1 MGVSRRNALFVI
13 FASSRLIMPNQI
25 QGLEAIQSQLK
36 NPHLTTQRSPRDA
49 SSSANPVQGIANAT
63 SGYISVND
71 PNTNSKLFYVFYQ
84 CRGLKQGQSATDV
97 PIIIWLQGGPG
108 GSSQAGNFLE
118 FGPYGLTLDQT
129 TGKYKETRKDLSWND
144 YYNILIIDNPRGT
157 GYSIADKDSYVTTED
172 QVAAD
177 FVQALLSFYGL
188 SAFSSFSKT
197 PLFIFG
203 ESYAGHY
210 IPSISKAIIEYNLQA
225 QTKIPLTGAGIGD
238 GFVDPEHQLA
248 ENALFGYSLGLL
260 DDVQRAKIEYY
271 QLQGVSNIHNGK
283 WLAAQQNFD
292 QVMDGICSYG
302 GDLNVYN
309 FRNFGDYDFSSLV
322 KFFNDADTVKRYNV
336 DPSVAGQYEDV
347 NMNVYNALSTDFMQ
361 SVADRVAYV
370 AASGLPIMFYNG
382 QDDIICNT
390 PAVENWIAN
399 LQWSGQT
406 GLYQTPFNVWNY
418 QNGTVAGL
426 QKTYQ
431 NFSFVIVNKAGH
443 LAPMDQIETTTEMVR
458 RFVAK
463 QTNWTQPLSAATQSN
478 SHMIE
483 L

>member
-1 MGVSRRNALFVI
+1 MLKYIFIALFVL
-13 FASSRLIMPNQI
+13 FASSRLIVPGQL
-25 QGLEAIQSQLK
+25 QALEAIQSQLK
-36 NPHLTTQRSPRDA
+36 NPHLTTAKAPRDS

-63 SGYISVND
+63 SGYLSVND
-71 PNTNSKLFYVFYQ
+71 TNSNSKLFYIFYQ
-84 CRGLKQGQSATDV
+84 CRGLQKGQSATDV

-108 GSSQAGNFLE
+108 GSSQTGSFFE
-118 FGPYGLTLDQT
+118 MGPYTLTYDQS
-129 TGKYKETRKDLSWND
+129 TGKYKETRRDLSWND
-144 YYNILIIDNPRGT
+144 YYNLLIVDNPRGT

-172 QVAAD
+172 QVAED
-177 FVQALLSFYGL
+177 FKNALLNFYAL
-188 SAFSSFSKT
+188 DAFSAYSKT

-210 IPSISKAIIEYNLQA
+210 IPSISKRILEFNQEGK
-225 QTKIPLTGAGIGD
+225 QQIPLAGAGIGD
-238 GFVDPEHQLA
+238 GFTDPEHQLA

-271 QLQGVSNIHNGK
+271 QLQGVSNIHLGNY
-283 WLAAQQNFD
+283 LAAQQNFD

-309 FRNFGDYDFSSLV
+309 FRDFGDYDFSSMV
-322 KFFNDADTVKRYNV
+322 TFFNDADTVRRYNV
-336 DPSVAGQYEDV
+336 DPSVAGQFQDI

-370 AASGLPIMFYNG
+370 AAAGLPIMFYNG

-426 QKTYQ
+426 QKNYH
-431 NFSFVIVNKAGH
+431 NFYFVIVNKAGH

-463 QTNWTQPLSAATQSN
+463 QTNWTQPLSAATKSQRTY
-478 SHMIE
+478 IE

>member
-1 MGVSRRNALFVI
+1 MLKYIFVALFVI
-13 FASSRLIMPNQI
+13 FASSRLIMPNQLQDI
-25 QGLEAIQSQLK
+25 EAIQRPLL
-36 NPHLTTQRSPRDA
+36 NPELTTQKSPSD
-49 SSSANPVQGIANAT
+49 SGSTVNPVEGIANAT
-63 SGYISVND
+63 SGYLSVND
-71 PNTNSKLFYVFYQ
+71 PNSNSKLYYVFYT

-118 FGPYGLTLDQT
+118 MGPYILQKDPT
-129 TGKYKETRKDLSWND
+129 TGKYKEARRDLSWND
-144 YYNILIIDNPRGT
+144 YYNLLIIDNPRGT

-172 QVAAD
+172 EVAED
-177 FVQALLSFYGL
+177 FLNALLSFYGM
-188 SAFSSFSKT
+188 SAFSGYSKT

-210 IPSISKAIIEYNLQA
+210 IPAISKRIIEYN
-225 QTKIPLTGAGIGD
+225 KEGKSNIPLAGAGIGD
-238 GFVDPEHQLA
+238 GFTDPEHQLA

-292 QVMDGICSYG
+292 QIMDGICSYG

-309 FRNFGDYDFSSLV
+309 FREFGNYDFSSLV
-322 KFFNDADTVKRYNV
+322 TFFNDKDTVRRYNA
-336 DPSVAGQYEDV
+336 DPSVAGQYQDV

-361 SVADRVAYV
+361 SVADRVAFV
-370 AASGLPIMFYNG
+370 ASSGLPIMFYNG
-382 QDDIICNT
+382 QDDIIVNT

-426 QKTYQ
+426 QKNYN
-431 NFSFVIVNKAGH
+431 NFYFVIVNKAGH

-463 QTNWTQPLSAATQSN
+463 QTNWTKPLSAATQSS
-478 SHMIE
+478 SHRIE